1 MEKTKYSKVKS
12 GEISKL
18 DSTDPLVEMFRGK
31 LSEPTCPTSKG
42 RGPQMVYLR
51 DGARKGPDF
60 FKNNS
65 FISK

>member
-1 MEKTKYSKVKS
+1 
-12 GEISKL
+12 
-18 DSTDPLVEMFRGK
+18 MFRGK

-65 FISK
+65 FISN